1 MKFGG
6 VDDFHAAFLNESRT
20 RGCIEGSEVGN
31 PGSLGMTNVALAFFL
46 SGCGWDRATADPSAA
61 LGMTK

>member
-6 VDDFHAAFLNESRT
+6 VDELHAAFLNESRT

-31 PGSLGMTNVALAFFL
+31 PGSLGMTNLGPAFSLEQALL
-46 SGCGWDRATADPSAA
+46 GQATADPSA
-61 LGMTK
+61 TPDFP